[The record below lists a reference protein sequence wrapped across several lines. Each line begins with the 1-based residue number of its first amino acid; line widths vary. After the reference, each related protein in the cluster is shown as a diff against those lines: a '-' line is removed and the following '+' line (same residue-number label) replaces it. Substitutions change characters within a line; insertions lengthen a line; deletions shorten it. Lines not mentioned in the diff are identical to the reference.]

1 MMTSTLC
8 HGSVHLE
15 RDGTE
20 GWKVIYHFFYFFLF
34 VLFFPRNWLERFA
47 PCFNVWHIL
56 ATRKWYWVIFV
67 RLSGYFW
74 SIWNWDYKKISR
86 LMALKYLCSHCLI
99 CLCMERMKIIAH
111 GIIIFGTKKEQG
123 RRHRNLQIFPFFKN
137 YFCEVTGL
145 SP

>member
-20 GWKVIYHFFYFFLF
+20 GWKVIYHYFYFFPLCY
-34 VLFFPRNWLERFA
+34 FFPKKLIGKVCAVLQCVTYASNKKM
-47 PCFNVWHIL
+47 IL
-56 ATRKWYWVIFV
+56 GNFI
-67 RLSGYFW
+67 RLSRYFW

-145 SP
+145 CP